1 MTSDPVVLELV
12 GDAIEEHDGVV
23 DGGDFHIRICKSGT
37 EQKHSKKTKTN
48 NA

>member
-1 MTSDPVVLELV
+1 MTLDTVVLELV
-12 GDAIEEHDGVV
+12 DDVIEGHDGVV
-23 DGGDFHIRICKSGT
+23 DGGDFHIRLCRRGT